1 MRIQFNCGTVAE
13 LLPLHQCRGTC
24 FPDRLPGTHE
34 GGKHMEH
41 FGGGLEDYPQ
51 RAMSM
56 PPFISVRGSLLP
68 DGGTGRE
75 MGMMVGLFVVGVV
88 VALVLFYTVGVPR

>member
-1 MRIQFNCGTVAE
+1 M
-13 LLPLHQCRGTC
+13 
-24 FPDRLPGTHE
+24 
-34 GGKHMEH
+34 KH

-51 RAMSM
+51 RVMFV

-88 VALVLFYTVGVPR
+88 VGLLLFYTAGVPR